1 MEKDLFIYYFQ
12 ANDKKNKSGNED
24 FLAPIII
31 DACLSVMPKNP
42 KNFNVDNV
50 RVVKIMGASLY
61 DSRVVNGMVLG
72 REPESM
78 FSKFFFKKMNNYA
91 VY

>member
-1 MEKDLFIYYFQ
+1 MEKDLFIYLFFELMI
-12 ANDKKNKSGNED
+12 KKKIQSGNED

-78 FSKFFFKKMNNYA
+78 FSNFFF
-91 VY
+91 